1 MFFMRFACVAY
12 HPIILSSYPH
22 FNFPENKM
30 AEKETLDFN
39 PYFFN
44 LVTMFASA
52 CWQQLGKI
60 QSQVDGKIHKDLQS
74 AQVTIEMLIMIRDKM
89 KGKLSKKEEELLA
102 STISNLQLNYADE
115 AAKPE
120 EKKNEELKPKEEA
133 QPEPDKNGGR

>member
-1 MFFMRFACVAY
+1 M
-12 HPIILSSYPH
+12 S
-22 FNFPENKM
+22 E
-30 AEKETLDFN
+30 EKLDFN

-52 CWQQLGKI
+52 AWQQLGKI

-74 AQVTIEMLIMIRDKM
+74 AQITIEMLLMIRDKM
-89 KGKLSKKEEELLA
+89 KGNLDKKEEELLA

-120 EKKNEELKPKEEA
+120 IKTEEKKEEEHKHSE
-133 QPEPDKNGGR
+133 NCGCH